1 LPCGQPAGIIVPD
14 PFPWSTHISFSRKIP
29 RFCRQTWAGA
39 PILGVSFAVG
49 LNLAFVSQASAIDCA
64 KAATVVEKAICGSE
78 ALRKADA
85 VLSDLYFSILGKLEG
100 ARHQLLIDSQRAW
113 LSDRDQDCADD
124 TDSCVAESIAT
135 RQSVIEVCFADG
147 TQAKAAGAAEIS
159 CPYYLHRE
167 CPTQQADGSPRLNAY
182 PFLVEKLAGY
192 MEKSAS
198 YFDCEADP
206 EATYKPSDNDQLVNY
221 SIVTERP
228 GLVCV
233 DESEDGYYA
242 GAAHPYAQENIEC
255 FDTGTHAAIE
265 FQTVFP
271 ALTSGSPA
279 LAAMMKLVDGHL
291 ELTCCDS
298 DATKEG
304 TFADIGMD
312 DPAPSGWAV
321 NDHGEL
327 VLAFEYSAF
336 GRSFQATATV
346 PRASFIDQ
354 VVEKYRPLFVPAP
367 AMQ

>member
-1 LPCGQPAGIIVPD
+1 MLAV
-14 PFPWSTHISFSRKIP
+14 
-29 RFCRQTWAGA
+29 
-39 PILGVSFAVG
+39 LFAAG
-49 LNLAFVSQASAIDCA
+49 LNLVFVSQASAIDCA
-64 KAATVVEKAICGSE
+64 RATTAVEKAICGSE

-85 VLSDLYFSILGKLEG
+85 ALSDLYFAVLGKLEG
-100 ARHQLLIDSQRAW
+100 ARHQLLIDSQREW

-135 RQSVIEVCFADG
+135 RQSVIDVCFADG
-147 TQAKAAGAAEIS
+147 IQAKVAGSDEIS

-167 CPTQQADGSPRLNAY
+167 CPAQQADGSPRLNAY
-182 PFLVEKLAGY
+182 PFLVEKLVGY
-192 MEKSAS
+192 MEKSGS

-206 EATYKPSDNDQLVNY
+206 EATYKPSDNDQTVSY

-255 FDTGTHAAIE
+255 FDTGTHAKVG
-265 FQTVFP
+265 FKTVFP
-271 ALTSGSPA
+271 ALTSGSSA

-321 NDHGEL
+321 NDDGAL
-327 VLAFEYSAF
+327 ILAFEYSAF

-346 PRASFIDQ
+346 PRPSFIDL
-354 VVEKYRPLFVPAP
+354 VAPKYRPVFVPAP
-367 AMQ
+367 VAN

>member
-1 LPCGQPAGIIVPD
+1 MPDAAGRRLAAAERLPVPA
-14 PFPWSTHISFSRKIP
+14 SRS
-29 RFCRQTWAGA
+29 W
-39 PILGVSFAVG
+39 
-49 LNLAFVSQASAIDCA
+49 SAIW
-64 KAATVVEKAICGSE
+64 
-78 ALRKADA
+78 R
-85 VLSDLYFSILGKLEG
+85 
-100 ARHQLLIDSQRAW
+100 
-113 LSDRDQDCADD
+113 
-124 TDSCVAESIAT
+124 
-135 RQSVIEVCFADG
+135 
-147 TQAKAAGAAEIS
+147 
-159 CPYYLHRE
+159 
-167 CPTQQADGSPRLNAY
+167 SP
-182 PFLVEKLAGY
+182 PV
-192 MEKSAS
+192 

-321 NDHGEL
+321 NDDGDL
-327 VLAFEYSAF
+327 ILAFEYSAF

-346 PRASFIDQ
+346 PRAAFIDQ
-354 VVEKYRPLFVPAP
+354 RRGEIPPRVRAD
-367 AMQ
+367 AGRQ